1 MIDDVEAVLNLL
13 AEGLRL
19 FNHTVH
25 AARSGQEGV
34 EIFMRET
41 IDVVICDLG
50 MPDMTGWDVS
60 REVMKLCLDRGVP
73 KTPFALLTGWG
84 DQIREIEKMRSAGV
98 DRIITKPINIS
109 QAVDVIQALV
119 KARGNSA

>member
-1 MIDDVEAVLNLL
+1 
-13 AEGLRL
+13 
-19 FNHTVH
+19 
-25 AARSGQEGV
+25 
-34 EIFMRET
+34 MRET

-60 REVMKLCLDRGVP
+60 RQIMKLCLDKGVP

-109 QAVDVIQALV
+109 QAMDVIQELV
-119 KARGNSA
+119 KAAAE